1 MTTNVTGYQIDAVS
15 LSEYNKNQ
23 KVDLSEIKAITSKY
37 RKILIE
43 NKILTTSDFLSMD
56 INDLV
61 ELKGLGEK
69 SVEKIKTDIEEYL
82 IKI

>member
-1 MTTNVTGYQIDAVS
+1 MID
-15 LSEYNKNQ
+15 NN
-23 KVDLSEIKAITSKY
+23 
-37 RKILIE
+37 
-43 NKILTTSDFLSMD
+43 ILTTSDFLSMD
-56 INDLV
+56 VNDLI